1 MPSQSMSMSAFQNT
15 APVFWQTATVAVET
29 SESVLYLPL
38 EICEQLVTLASSSSA
53 VGPPPELPLGTH
65 CWLAPPLQDQISI
78 FVPLAVWLLK
88 ASRHLVTP
96 PMVTRSSPA
105 DVEVHFWLSAPLVL
119 QVQISTWVPLA
130 LLLPVTSRHLPDIG
144 LTSWLEVMAASAG
157 RMRMTAA
164 VTTTAPAVAT
174 DSTLRSL
181 IVIELSEGRNGT
193 RAPATG

>member
-65 CWLAPPLQDQISI
+65 R
-78 FVPLAVWLLK
+78 WLL
-88 ASRHLVTP
+88 LP
-96 PMVTRSSPA
+96 GG
-105 DVEVHFWLSAPLVL
+105 L
-119 QVQISTWVPLA
+119 QVQSSTWVPLA

-174 DSTLRSL
+174 DSPLRSL
-181 IVIELSEGRNGT
+181 IVIELSEGRNG
-193 RAPATG
+193 

>member
-65 CWLAPPLQDQISI
+65 RWLLLPGVLQVHSWTTVP
-78 FVPLAVWLLK
+78 FAVPLPK
-88 ASRHLVTP
+88 MSRHLPDCTP
-96 PMVTRSSPA
+96 TIVLSEVR
-105 DVEVHFWLSAPLVL
+105 VHFWLSAPLVL

-157 RMRMTAA
+157 RMR
-164 VTTTAPAVAT
+164 
-174 DSTLRSL
+174 
-181 IVIELSEGRNGT
+181 
-193 RAPATG
+193 